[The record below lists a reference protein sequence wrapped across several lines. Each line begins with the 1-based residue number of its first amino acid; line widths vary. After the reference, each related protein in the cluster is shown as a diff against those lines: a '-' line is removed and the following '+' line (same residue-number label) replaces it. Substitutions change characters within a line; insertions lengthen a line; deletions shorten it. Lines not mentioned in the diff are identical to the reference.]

1 MQRANSLEE
10 TLMLGKIEGLKED
23 GAAEGPL
30 QEAWQPSPVFL
41 PSEPHGQRS
50 LVDYSP
56 WGRKESDPTERL
68 STHARVLTAVW
79 TFL

>member
-1 MQRANSLEE
+1 MLKLQYFGHLMLRANSLEE
-10 TLMLGKIEGLKED
+10 TLMLGKIEGLKEE

-30 QEAWQPSPVFL
+30 QEAWQPTPVFL

-56 WGRKESDPTERL
+56 
-68 STHARVLTAVW
+68 
-79 TFL
+79 